1 MDHDE
6 PQTKNPL
13 ATFAVKPVGV
23 TFESQEESE
32 QILLLLRPHVATLI
46 PAIVVTVFLIIL
58 PIILSSF
65 LLAFNLEI
73 SFLSSGQSFLL
84 SIFWYMI
91 VFSYAFYRFLF
102 WYFDIYILTNERI
115 VDFNFEGILNKEI
128 SFATLN
134 HIEDISPKT
143 RGFFGTIFNY
153 GDVFVQTAGT
163 TPEFN
168 FHKVPNPDMVAQK
181 ILEQVRGE
189 EEEDAT
195 SANK

>member
-1 MDHDE
+1 MDLDE

-13 ATFAVKPVGV
+13 ATFATKPVGI
-23 TFESQEESE
+23 TFESQEEGE

-46 PAIVVTVFLIIL
+46 PAILVTIFLIL
-58 PIILSSF
+58 VPIILNSF

-73 SFLSSGQSFLL
+73 TFLTSGQSFLL
-84 SIFWYMI
+84 SIFWYLV
-91 VFSYAFYRFLF
+91 VFAYAFYRFLF

-115 VDFNFEGILNKEI
+115 VDFDFRGVLNKEI
-128 SFATLN
+128 AFATLD

-143 RGFFGTIFNY
+143 RGFFGTLFNF

-168 FHKVPNPDMVAQK
+168 FRRVPNPDLVAQK

-189 EEEDAT
+189 EEEASGD
-195 SANK
+195 ANK